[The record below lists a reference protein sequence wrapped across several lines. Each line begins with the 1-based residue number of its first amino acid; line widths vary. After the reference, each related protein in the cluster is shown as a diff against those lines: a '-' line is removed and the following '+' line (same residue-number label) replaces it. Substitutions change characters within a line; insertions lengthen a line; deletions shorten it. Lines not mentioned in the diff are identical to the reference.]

1 MDARNELKG
10 KRGLVRLLNATRYS
24 LAGYKAA
31 WQDEEA
37 FRQICLLAVI
47 GLPLACRLGRDWAES
62 VLLAVPLV
70 LCLLVELLNSAI
82 ENVVDRISLEWHPL
96 AKKAKDMG
104 SAAQFTAQLFLAA
117 VWGGLRFGTIIGR
130 CGQGNLWLRPT
141 GLIFVL
147 RGKVEGH
154 LRYRTGLPPYSFPG
168 ITAHPVT
175 GPFGHPYRAL

>member
-47 GLPLACRLGRDWAES
+47 GLPLACWLGRDWAES

-70 LCLLVELLNSAI
+70 FCLLVELLNSAI

-104 SAAQFTAQLFLAA
+104 SAAQFTGRLF
-117 VWGGLRFGTIIGR
+117 VRSSVGLMSSR
-130 CGQGNLWLRPT
+130 CRTADEASMYRKEKIPGLQYPGIFSFVARRPT
-141 GLIFVL
+141 GRSL
-147 RGKVEGH
+147 RQ
-154 LRYRTGLPPYSFPG
+154 
-168 ITAHPVT
+168 
-175 GPFGHPYRAL
+175 

>member
-37 FRQICLLAVI
+37 FRQICLLAV
-47 GLPLACRLGRDWAES
+47 
-62 VLLAVPLV
+62 PLV
-70 LCLLVELLNSAI
+70 FCLLVELLNSAI

-117 VWGGLRFGTIIGR
+117 VWGGYVWGR
-130 CGQGNLWLRPT
+130 L
-141 GLIFVL
+141 
-147 RGKVEGH
+147 
-154 LRYRTGLPPYSFPG
+154 
-168 ITAHPVT
+168 
-175 GPFGHPYRAL
+175 